1 MKYFNA
7 VHCKDI
13 INMGYILSDFGLREF
28 SSRTYIYRERELTVK
43 TDIPVSQVDDKKNII
58 KTKSKA
64 RSFTVKWSWNKEKE
78 KPKRKVKKHVPLR
91 TETKK
96 QTKQVSLCAH
106 MYIPLQY
113 LSNLAK
119 CRLSAFRN
127 VTDIFWMALFIYIFL
142 VTRQTF
148 SDRFFIFIFLL
159 SLLRWR
165 GDHVNVLTVD
175 NPTLQPEGLSAFV
188 FVQGK

>member
-1 MKYFNA
+1 MSLYA
-7 VHCKDI
+7 Q
-13 INMGYILSDFGLREF
+13 R
-28 SSRTYIYRERELTVK
+28 
-43 TDIPVSQVDDKKNII
+43 Q
-58 KTKSKA
+58 
-64 RSFTVKWSWNKEKE
+64 
-78 KPKRKVKKHVPLR
+78 
-91 TETKK
+91 KK

-148 SDRFFIFIFLL
+148 SDRFFIFIFFCFLCCDGGETTLMSWRLITQRYNLRVYPHLFSSKENKTSVQKFILRTTAIFLNDLNAFSYILSWPFWNWTQVEVKGNLL
-159 SLLRWR
+159 DACKHSSR
-165 GDHVNVLTVD
+165 
-175 NPTLQPEGLSAFV
+175 
-188 FVQGK
+188 

>member
-64 RSFTVKWSWNKEKE
+64 RSFTVKSSWNKDKE
-78 KPKRKVKKHVPLR
+78 KAETKSQKACPSTHRDKKNKQNRFLFVRICIYLCNISQILQNAAWAHFVMLR
-91 TETKK
+91 T
-96 QTKQVSLCAH
+96 
-106 MYIPLQY
+106 
-113 LSNLAK
+113 
-119 CRLSAFRN
+119 
-127 VTDIFWMALFIYIFL
+127 
-142 VTRQTF
+142 
-148 SDRFFIFIFLL
+148 FFEWL
-159 SLLRWR
+159 SLYIYSWWHARHFQTDFLFLFFFAFF
-165 GDHVNVLTVD
+165 VAM
-175 NPTLQPEGLSAFV
+175 EGRPR
-188 FVQGK
+188 